1 MLYAC
6 NKRRYPNLE
15 NGILW
20 SDIKLKINWPNRN
33 NNIISNKDKK
43 NMTFDDYKKINNF

>member
-6 NKRRYPNLE
+6 NNRRYPDLE

-20 SDIKLKINWPNRN
+20 NDNELKINWPNKN
-33 NNIISNKDKK
+33 KNIISNKDKK
-43 NMTFDDYKKINNF
+43 NMTFSEYKKINNF